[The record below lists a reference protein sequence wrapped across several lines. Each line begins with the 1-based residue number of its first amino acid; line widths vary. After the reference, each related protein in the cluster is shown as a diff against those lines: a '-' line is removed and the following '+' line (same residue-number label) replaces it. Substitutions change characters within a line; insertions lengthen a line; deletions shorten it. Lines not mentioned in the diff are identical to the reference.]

1 MQIKIEKLRQLMDE
15 KCSGNYNAFARETNI
30 NVALLYRLLNKQA
43 NAGLKT
49 INTLINYLKANN
61 LSVEDYIFLS

>member
-1 MQIKIEKLRQLMDE
+1 MQLKIDKLKELMDE
-15 KCSGNYNAFARETNI
+15 KCTGNYNAFARETGI

-49 INTLINYLKANN
+49 INALISYLKAKN
-61 LSVEDYIFLS
+61 LPVEDYIFLS

>member
-1 MQIKIEKLRQLMDE
+1 MQIKIDKLKQLMDAE
-15 KCSGNYNAFARETNI
+15 CAGNYNAFARETGI

-49 INTLINYLKANN
+49 VNALINYLKLKN
-61 LSVEDYIFLS
+61 LPVEDYIFLS